1 MILYLSVLWYG
12 CHMNNDT
19 TRVLTGLL
27 ILMLSKKYLF
37 SYQFVI
43 FKFFW
48 INSIF
53 IIKVSISLH
62 DSNAFGSCTVQ
73 ITASMETHITKSLF
87 INNITKFYKYTKYE
101 YSMATAKLKF
111 LPQQHSLCI
120 FCIYYF

>member
-1 MILYLSVLWYG
+1 
-12 CHMNNDT
+12 
-19 TRVLTGLL
+19 
-27 ILMLSKKYLF
+27 MLSKKYLF

-120 FCIYYF
+120 FCIIIFKS